1 MAVPDETLDLD
12 LKKAIEFLMEFMT
25 QKNWNPVLHFN
36 DRAYMSV
43 TDLEE
48 VWSMSQMGSTPKG
61 HLGTAACKSSAF
73 LQRPPLVRTSDT

>member
-1 MAVPDETLDLD
+1 MPLPDETLHLD

-36 DRAYMSV
+36 DRTYRSV

-48 VWSMSQMGSTPKG
+48 ILPVSHGFNSEG
-61 HLGTAACKSSAF
+61 HLGTAAGTSSAI
-73 LQRPPLVRTSDT
+73 LQGPPLVRPSNT